1 MNGNAIRVAW
11 VVMVLALA
19 ALAQS
24 EPQQGGE
31 QPHRRGGFSPAGQME
46 GRGTFGVITE
56 IKGDTLT
63 LQGRE
68 GKTETVKVTGATTY
82 RRDGQDAKLAD
93 FKVGDRVGVMGERN
107 GDVWTAQMIG
117 TGRPGGGGP
126 GGRGMMNPEDMGKKF
141 IAGEIT
147 KIDET
152 KLTVHRI
159 DGQNQVIEVDETT
172 SFRNNKRES
181 ITLAD
186 VKVGDKVMGRGEV
199 KSGTFVPTM
208 LNVGDFPMMGRRG
221 PGGPAREGQ
230 NDQKDTTQA
239 PPK

>member
-1 MNGNAIRVAW
+1 MSVKAIRVAC
-11 VVMVLALA
+11 VMMVLAVA
-19 ALAQS
+19 MMAQDA
-24 EPQQGGE
+24 PTQDGQDGGGG
-31 QPHRRGGFSPAGQME
+31 RRMRNME
-46 GRGTFGVITE
+46 GRGTFGAITE

-68 GKTETVKVTGATTY
+68 GKTETVKVSDATKY
-82 RRDGQDAKLAD
+82 RREGQDAKLGD
-93 FKVGDRVGVMGERN
+93 YKVGDRVMVAGEQKDGVWVAEM
-107 GDVWTAQMIG
+107 VAS
-117 TGRPGGGGP
+117 GRPG

-159 DGQNQVIEVDETT
+159 DGQDQVIEVDETT

-186 VKVGDKVMGRGEV
+186 VKVGDKIMGRGEV
-199 KSGTFVPTM
+199 KGETFVPTM
-208 LNVGDFPMMGRRG
+208 LNVGDFPQRIG
-221 PGGPAREGQ
+221 PGGPRPQGQ
-230 NDQKDTTQA
+230 QEQTQA

>member
-1 MNGNAIRVAW
+1 MNRKAIRVAW
-11 VVMVLALA
+11 AVIVLAIA
-19 ALAQS
+19 AMAQDGR
-24 EPQQGGE
+24 PQGGE
-31 QPHRRGGFSPAGQME
+31 RGPGGRGMRDMQ

-68 GKTETVKVTGATTY
+68 GKTETVKVTQATTY
-82 RRDGQDAKLAD
+82 RREGQEAKLAD
-93 FKVGDRVGVMGERN
+93 FKVGDRVGVMGELKD
-107 GDVWTAQMIG
+107 GVWTARWLIS
-117 TGRPGGGGP
+117 GRPGSVGM
-126 GGRGMMNPEDMGKKF
+126 GMMSREDMGKKF
-141 IAGEIT
+141 IVGEIT

-159 DGQNQVIEVDETT
+159 DGEDQVIEVDETT
-172 SFRNNKRES
+172 SFTNNKRES

-199 KSGTFVPTM
+199 KGGTFVPTV
-208 LNVGDFPMMGRRG
+208 LSVGDFPAMGRRG
-221 PGGPAREGQ
+221 PGGPPREGQ
-230 NDQKDTTQA
+230 SEQNDTTQA